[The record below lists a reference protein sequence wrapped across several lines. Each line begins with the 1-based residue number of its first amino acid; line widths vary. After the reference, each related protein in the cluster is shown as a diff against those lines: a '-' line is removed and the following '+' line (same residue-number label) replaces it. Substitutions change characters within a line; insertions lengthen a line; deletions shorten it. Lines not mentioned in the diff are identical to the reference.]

1 MEFCKKFE
9 EEVMN
14 VVREVYKL
22 MFGME
27 ELMEEG
33 FKGREKDVVKYL
45 DEKVIKKECD

>member
-1 MEFCKKFE
+1 VEFRKKLE
-9 EEVMN
+9 EEAMN
-14 VVREVYKL
+14 VVREAHKL

-33 FKGREKDVVKYL
+33 FKGREKDAVKHL